1 MLGRP
6 GHSWLAAAVLA
17 HEWAHLRLRHHRLL
31 FFAKVVRTVLGP
43 VVPAGCQAAA
53 SLERELEVI

>member
-1 MLGRP
+1 
-6 GHSWLAAAVLA
+6 LAAAVLA